1 MKRLWIVFAIAQAI
15 GHWAAWMLLV
25 SPLAGQY
32 AVPLLATTFILLFPG
47 NILGFFIAQHTL
59 PAFSPGAFTSLWITD
74 ALAILINAI
83 VWFLL
88 FQTYR
93 QFRRWMKQRG
103 HAAPS
108 V

>member
-25 SPLAGQY
+25 SPLAGPY

-59 PAFSPGAFTSLWITD
+59 PAFSPGAFTSLAITD
-74 ALAILINAI
+74 AIAILINAA
-83 VWFLL
+83 VWYLL
-88 FQTYR
+88 FRTYR
-93 QFRRWMKQRG
+93 RIRRRIK
-103 HAAPS
+103 AS
-108 V
+108 